1 MFFSTSVISDTEQV
15 NVTVTICVCV
25 QVSSVSNHD
34 WDTGYSE
41 LFDGFPHL
49 IKVNSEIIP

>member
-1 MFFSTSVISDTEQV
+1 M
-15 NVTVTICVCV
+15 TVTICVCV